1 MPNPLLKK
9 IPSLLQ
15 SEPTARLENT
25 ALLPR
30 TIAQV
35 INLLRD
41 GIDNA
46 THADLQRMIELGILA
61 RDMLIEKIADT
72 DANVDANVSTQMEQ
86 WLVAAD
92 DPNDELSNDLSIPVA
107 LTLSFEDERIP
118 LTLSPDTPDSQIVF
132 IAKHSNARAQ
142 RVAITVTTILKEDE
156 IC

>member
-1 MPNPLLKK
+1 MPNPLPKE

-15 SEPTARLENT
+15 SEPTARLENIV
-25 ALLPR
+25 LLPR

-86 WLVAAD
+86 WLISTD
-92 DPNDELSNDLSIPVA
+92 DSDDELSDNLPITLTLLFEGESIP
-107 LTLSFEDERIP
+107 LI
-118 LTLSPDTPDSQIVF
+118 LSPDTPDSQIVF
-132 IAKHSNARAQ
+132 IASHPNAREQ